1 MAESS
6 GGAAAR
12 RDYTRRMTTPAG
24 TVEATRH
31 RVVWRLPSIAGLIG
45 AAIGYANALTP
56 SLLPHS
62 LMFLLLLTALGT
74 LTGYAIGTTIGWALR
89 KIPAVGRWHM
99 PRWLVIVLLVLFWLP
114 ALAFTPVAVSWQ
126 AEQQSALDMPAALPS
141 TVVAIVLTALLS
153 SLLLIGARGIRAG
166 TNKIAAL
173 ISRRGPLHGWVSNR
187 EPSHVHRAIAVIRL
201 GVSLVL
207 ILIAVIAIQSALR
220 WLIGSYDTVNADTS
234 GQSATNLGVNSGS
247 EQSLTPWDTLGREG
261 RFYVSHTMTPS
272 AIEQITGR
280 TAQTPVRVY
289 VGMQQGDTPEA
300 RTDLAVQELDRVD
313 AWNRKYLSIFG
324 VTGTGWVDPNAI
336 NSLEAV
342 TDGDVTTVAVQYS
355 AVPSWIGFVVDPQTT
370 ITQNRD
376 MIDGVL
382 AAWRA
387 KPADQRP
394 ELILFGQSLGSLGT
408 QGAWTADAT
417 PEDVTAEIP
426 HVAWIGPPAESVLWK
441 KWQATRTGGP
451 AWEPIIGDGTIT
463 RVLVSANDPDGNEK
477 KAPPTIVF
485 AAHANDPVVY
495 WSPDLLLKHP
505 DWLNEPLGPG
515 VDPHMRWIPIITFL
529 QVGMDLISG
538 GEPPEVG
545 HNYSANMAVAVA
557 LAVAPAD
564 WTTQQ
569 TAALQA
575 ALPSLRYATG

>member
-1 MAESS
+1 
-6 GGAAAR
+6 
-12 RDYTRRMTTPAG
+12 MTAPAG
-24 TVEATRH
+24 PLDVTPH
-31 RVVWRLPSIAGLIG
+31 RIVRRWPSVAGLIG
-45 AAIGYANALTP
+45 GAIGYANALTP

-89 KIPAVGRWHM
+89 KIPALGRWQM
-99 PRWLVIVLLVLFWLP
+99 PRWLVILVLALFWLP
-114 ALAFTPVAVSWQ
+114 ALAFTPIAVGWQ

-141 TVVAIVLTALLS
+141 TVVAIALTAVIS
-153 SLLLIGARGIRAG
+153 TVLLLIGRSIRVG

-173 ISRRGPLHGWVSNR
+173 ISRRGPLHRWVSSR
-187 EPSHVHRAIAVIRL
+187 QASAVHRTIAIIRL
-201 GVSLVL
+201 GVAAVL
-207 ILIAVIAIQSALR
+207 ILVAVVAIQSALR

-234 GQSATNLGVNSGS
+234 GQTATDLGVNSGS

-272 AIEQITGR
+272 AIEQITSR
-280 TAQTPVRVY
+280 PALLPVRVY

-313 AWNRKYLSIFG
+313 AWSRKYLVIFG

-417 PEDVTAEIP
+417 PEEVTAEIP

-441 KWQATRTGGP
+441 QWQATRTGGP
-451 AWEPIIGDGTIT
+451 AWEPIVGDGTIT

-495 WSPDLLLKHP
+495 WSPDLLLNKP
-505 DWLNEPLGPG
+505 DWLDTPLGPG
-515 VDPHMRWIPIITFL
+515 VDTHMRWIPIITFL

-557 LAVAPAD
+557 LAVSPEG
-564 WTTQQ
+564 WTTEQ

-575 ALPSLRYATG
+575 ALPGLRYATG